1 MDFLGLKTL
10 TLIKDT
16 VKLVKY
22 RTGIDLN
29 PDEFPI
35 DDLKTYELFQRGET
49 VGIFQYESPGM
60 QKYMKELKPTVFPD
74 LIAMNAL
81 YRPGPIAYIPSF
93 IKRKNG
99 EEPIVY
105 DLDDCEEL
113 LKDTYGITVYQEQ
126 VMLLSQKLADF
137 SKGDADVLRKAMGK
151 KMIDVLA
158 KMEPKFI
165 EQAMAKGH
173 AKDKLEKIWNDW
185 KAFAEYA
192 FNKSHSTCYAWIAYQ
207 TAYLKANYPAEYMA
221 AVLSN
226 NMSDIK
232 QVSFFMEECK
242 RMGLQVLGPDV
253 NESFYKFTVND
264 DYAVRFGMGA
274 IKGVG
279 SGAVATIVENRK
291 DGKYKSIFDLTKRI
305 DLRAANKKAL
315 ENLALAGG
323 FDSFEGTTRAQ
334 YFHDDGDG
342 ITFYEKAMRYGAK
355 FQENENS
362 SQVSLFGESSDVQI
376 AEPVVPPCEDWSTM
390 EKLAKEKEVVGIYIS
405 GHPLDD
411 YKFEM
416 KYFCNA
422 KLEALKHLEQFVG
435 KTLSFGGIINNV
447 QHRVAK
453 NGKGWASFSLEGY
466 DESYEFRIFGEE
478 YLKFRHFLIQNNFT
492 YMRVLVKEGW
502 ADKET
507 GKKGEPRLQ
516 FSLIQYLQDVLPSF
530 AKKLVL
536 LLNINDIQ
544 TDFIQQLNQLFQEN
558 KGDNTVAFEIMELEK
573 ITKIV
578 ETTAEIAETEEEVF
592 VEETDGEDVDVPLIE
607 TQKITTVTEVEE
619 INVVTK
625 LSMPSRKLKVKIS
638 NELLFELEKRQI
650 NFKLN

>member
-1 MDFLGLKTL
+1 
-10 TLIKDT
+10 
-16 VKLVKY
+16 
-22 RTGIDLN
+22 
-29 PDEFPI
+29 
-35 DDLKTYELFQRGET
+35 
-49 VGIFQYESPGM
+49 
-60 QKYMKELKPTVFPD
+60 
-74 LIAMNAL
+74 
-81 YRPGPIAYIPSF
+81 
-93 IKRKNG
+93 
-99 EEPIVY
+99 
-105 DLDDCEEL
+105 
-113 LKDTYGITVYQEQ
+113 
-126 VMLLSQKLADF
+126 
-137 SKGDADVLRKAMGK
+137 
-151 KMIDVLA
+151 
-158 KMEPKFI
+158 
-165 EQAMAKGH
+165 
-173 AKDKLEKIWNDW
+173 
-185 KAFAEYA
+185 
-192 FNKSHSTCYAWIAYQ
+192 
-207 TAYLKANYPAEYMA
+207 
-221 AVLSN
+221 
-226 NMSDIK
+226 
-232 QVSFFMEECK
+232 MEECK

-516 FSLIQYLQDVLPSF
+516 FTLIQYLQDVLPSF

-558 KGDNTVAFEIMELEK
+558 KGDNTVTFEIMELEK
-573 ITKIV
+573 ITKII
-578 ETTAEIAETEEEVF
+578 ETTSEIAETDEEVF
-592 VEETDGEDVDVPLIE
+592 VEETDSEDADVPLME
-607 TQKITTVTEVEE
+607 TQKISTTTEVEE

-638 NELLFELEKRQI
+638 NELLLELEKRQI